1 LHGKI
6 SRKVAGPTTERKT
19 MYKSKRI
26 KKAKIPVTV
35 DNITKQQLETLKLEL
50 KLLADPWRKQGVTI
64 RVGKK
69 VA

>member
-1 LHGKI
+1 
-6 SRKVAGPTTERKT
+6 

-50 KLLADPWRKQGVTI
+50 KLLADPWRS
-64 RVGKK
+64 K
-69 VA
+69 VSP